1 MMMMVDVVASF
12 TNFNFH
18 EIYDLRAM
26 EFLGYLV
33 YAQRKKEEEKKMIGR
48 FRQTRQY

>member
-1 MMMMVDVVASF
+1 MMMMVDVVARL

-26 EFLGYLV
+26 EFLGYIV
-33 YAQRKKEEEKKMIGR
+33 YAQRKKDEEKKRIDQ
-48 FRQTRQY
+48 FKQTRHY

>member
-26 EFLGYLV
+26 EFLGYMV
-33 YAQRKKEEEKKMIGR
+33 YAQRKKDEERKMIDR
-48 FRQTRQY
+48 FRQTRHY